1 MPDGAAAVA
10 GAAVAAGLDPDR
22 HPGYRTMPTSEDRGC
37 GRGRDAEDRILR
49 PGRTW
54 PQGAVQVEGAG
65 GLMPLLL
72 APGAREWLAASIGP
86 EGRGAAWAE
95 ETGQVVV
102 IKAGLYVRIA
112 RVRGRGP

>member
-22 HPGYRTMPTSEDRGC
+22 HLEYRTIPMSEDRGC
-37 GRGRDAEDRILR
+37 GRGRDAGDRIHR
-49 PGRTW
+49 PGRAW
-54 PQGAVQVEGAG
+54 PQGAVQVEDAG
-65 GLMPLLL
+65 GLTPLLL
-72 APGAREWLAASIGP
+72 APGAREWLAASMRP

-112 RVRGRGP
+112 RVRARDP